1 MSYHIQHS
9 WQKGFLAS
17 THFDLS
23 KGRFIVR
30 SKSSSG
36 NPARLSGTG
45 PIDTFPAKNVLLN
58 YLHQIVHQF
67 AAWPVDDRGLLML
80 EGISREF
87 PTSIV
92 LALHV
97 ESRSVLHVSATF
109 QSIVAQ
115 FITRDTLITVDDFEF
130 VFKNHGDLL
139 HAVTDR
145 THPAGASHIKS
156 EREVEHFSRMI
167 EMTLVD
173 DGKCNCS
180 VEVLFIGSISLS
192 VLRFRRIPTCP
203 HDAADECVEEV
214 FNEEAVVRAL
224 VNSYQSASVTEGT
237 YPTDINSWLNSS
249 QTQSPSDNVLDG
261 RVKCATGGGTKKP
274 RADAM
279 KRPPLEKCN
288 SLRSDVTSNSA
299 CTTHSSDAG
308 PRPAPI
314 YSSSSMSL
322 QRACGTFL
330 LTSDKHQV
338 LQQVGSNLMRT
349 PAAVV
354 DAPLV
359 DVSIEIED
367 DVEQGDVGFHAEEV
381 LVRDPIVNI
390 VYSGRTNIGSSRY
403 KRKTSPTRNTCDNDD
418 APTLLSATT
427 TVDTPAYNGMY
438 HPPNTPPNVPTSLDS
453 ILQSFLRVIPFH
465 VVEIWVPV
473 QLEKG
478 ATVLLYGASA
488 ALDKELHGWSSYSR
502 NFSFNPDVGLPGR
515 VASARAAESR
525 TDVATLPMP
534 TFLRA
539 EMAGSLGIHAACAL
553 PFLTG
558 SKCDAVIVFYSRHI
572 FEPTLPLIE
581 YMGRVCEKLN
591 IQAQIRIL
599 KPQGK
604 SAKSNC
610 NV

>member
-23 KGRFIVR
+23 KGRFIIR
-30 SKSSSG
+30 SNSSSG
-36 NPARLSGTG
+36 NPARLLGTG
-45 PIDTFPAKNVLLN
+45 PIEAFPAKNMLLS
-58 YLHQIVHQF
+58 YLLQAAHQF
-67 AAWPVDDRGLLML
+67 AAWPVDDRALLML

-87 PTSIV
+87 PTSV
-92 LALHV
+92 ALALHV
-97 ESRSVLHVSATF
+97 ESRTVLHVSASF
-109 QSIVAQ
+109 QSIVSQ

-139 HAVTDR
+139 QAVTDHS
-145 THPAGASHIKS
+145 HPAGALKKC
-156 EREVEHFSRMI
+156 EGEVEHLSRMI

-180 VEVLFIGSISLS
+180 VEVIFVGSISLS
-192 VLRFRRIPTCP
+192 VLRFRRIPTCL
-203 HDAADECVEEV
+203 HDEADECVEEV

-237 YPTDINSWLNSS
+237 YPTDINSWLCNS
-249 QTQSPSDNVLDG
+249 QTQSPSENVLDG
-261 RVKCATGGGTKKP
+261 KLKCATGGGSKKLRP
-274 RADAM
+274 DAL

-299 CTTHSSDAG
+299 STARSSDAG

-338 LQQVGSNLMRT
+338 LQQVGGNLMRT

-367 DVEQGDVGFHAEEV
+367 DMEHGDVGFHAEEV

-390 VYSGRTNIGSSRY
+390 VYSGRKGIGSSKY
-403 KRKTSPTRNTCDNDD
+403 KRKTSPTRNNCDNDD

-427 TVDTPAYNGMY
+427 TVDTPAYYGMY
-438 HPPNTPPNVPTSLDS
+438 HPPNTPPNVPTSLDN

-558 SKCDAVIVFYSRHI
+558 SKCDAVIVFYSRRI

-581 YMGRVCEKLN
+581 YMGRVCELLN

-599 KPQGK
+599 KPQGN
-604 SAKSNC
+604 SAESNC
-610 NV
+610 KV